1 MPSGPT
7 PAVRAVVGARV
18 DYELHSYRHDPD
30 ATSFGEEAAA
40 ALGVDP
46 TRVLKTLIVD
56 VGARLVCAVVPVAY
70 QLDFRGLAGALGTK
84 TAQLAEHSVAE
95 RSTGYVLG
103 GISPVGQKRKLATV
117 IDDSATKW
125 PTVYVS
131 AGRRGLEL
139 ELAPD
144 VLAALTNATFARIS
158 RR

>member
-56 VGARLVCAVVPVAY
+56 VGARLVCAVVPVAH
-70 QLDFRGLAGALGTK
+70 QLDFRGLAGALCTK
-84 TAQLAEHSVAE
+84 TAQLVEHSVSE
-95 RSTGYVLG
+95 RSTRYVLG